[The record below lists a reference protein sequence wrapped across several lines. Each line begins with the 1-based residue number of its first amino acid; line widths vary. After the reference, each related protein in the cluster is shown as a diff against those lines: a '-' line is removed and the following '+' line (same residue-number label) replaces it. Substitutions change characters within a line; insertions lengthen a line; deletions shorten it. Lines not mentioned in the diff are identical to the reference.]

1 VPNEIVIESSADT
14 LYAATLLIF
23 AAAMLLE
30 SLLPRRSLRGGLL
43 WRWANNFSL
52 SLLSWYVTAVVG
64 TLLVMRVAEWTNFRG
79 TGLFATLEAPVVV
92 QFLVLLTV
100 TQFIS
105 YWLHRAFHHVPALW
119 TLHAVHHSDTDLDVS
134 TTFRHHPLEPLL
146 SVPVSLP
153 AVIFLGVAPQ
163 AALIYRLFDVFFQ
176 VFSHSNIRVP
186 EALERI
192 LRPVL
197 LTPDFHRIH
206 HNAESRFTNSNYGSL
221 VPWFD
226 YLFGTA
232 RRQPFKAQESTEL
245 GLEYLREP
253 VDSRLDRLLLAP
265 LRVWRLRRAQANA
278 QPTRRQ
284 RADALTGAAAL
295 RWSWYPGGRRRS
307 PGWRHR

>member
-30 SLLPRRSLRGGLL
+30 SLLPRRTLRGVLL

-52 SLLSWYVTAVVG
+52 SLVSWYVTAVVG

-92 QFLVLLTV
+92 EFLVLLTV

-146 SVPVSLP
+146 SMPVSLP

-186 EALERI
+186 TSI
-192 LRPVL
+192 NMI
-197 LTPDFHRIH
+197 T
-206 HNAESRFTNSNYGSL
+206 S
-221 VPWFD
+221 
-226 YLFGTA
+226 A
-232 RRQPFKAQESTEL
+232 R
-245 GLEYLREP
+245 
-253 VDSRLDRLLLAP
+253 AP
-265 LRVWRLRRAQANA
+265 
-278 QPTRRQ
+278 
-284 RADALTGAAAL
+284 
-295 RWSWYPGGRRRS
+295 
-307 PGWRHR
+307 